1 MTSDTL
7 GAIRDTILNLD
18 VNKAEAI
25 VDAALKKGVPA
36 LKILNEMA
44 EAMRVMGKHYEDMEV
59 FLADLIMAAEVF
71 NRGMKVL
78 KPLLADVPRT
88 TLSATV
94 VIGTVKGDIHDIGK
108 NIVTTML
115 TAAGLQVHDVGVD
128 TPPERFIE
136 KLREVDGQ
144 ILAMSALL
152 STSAENIG
160 EVMELLEKE
169 SMRKK
174 VKVMVGGAAVSKAL
188 AKDVGADA
196 YGEEAVDAVEIC
208 KRFVKEEKHE
218 SP

>member
-1 MTSDTL
+1 VL
-7 GAIRDTILNLD
+7 L
-18 VNKAEAI
+18 E
-25 VDAALKKGVPA
+25 KGVPA

-44 EAMRVMGKHYEDMEV
+44 EAMRVMGKRYEDMEV

-71 NRGMKVL
+71 NKGMKVL
-78 KPLLADVPRT
+78 KPLLADVPKT

-94 VIGTVKGDIHDIGK
+94 VIGTAKGDIHDIGK

-174 VKVMVGGAAVSKAL
+174 VKVMIGGAAVSEAL

-208 KRFVKEEKHE
+208 KRFVKEKKHK

>member
-1 MTSDTL
+1 MSSDIL

-18 VNKAEAI
+18 VNKAEET
-25 VDAALKKGVPA
+25 VDEALKKGVPA

-44 EAMRVMGKHYEDMEV
+44 EAMRVMGKRYEDMEC

-88 TLSATV
+88 TMSATV

-208 KRFVKEEKHE
+208 KRLVKEEKHE

>member
-1 MTSDTL
+1 MTSDIL
-7 GAIRDTILNLD
+7 GAVRDTILNLD
-18 VNKAEAI
+18 VNKAEEA
-25 VDAALKKGVPA
+25 VDEALKKGVPA

-44 EAMRVMGKHYEDMEV
+44 EAMRVMGKRYEDMEV

-71 NRGMKVL
+71 NKGMKVL
-78 KPLLADVPRT
+78 KPLLADVPKT

-94 VIGTVKGDIHDIGK
+94 VIGTAKGDIHDIGK

-174 VKVMVGGAAVSKAL
+174 VKVMIGGAAVSEAL

-208 KRFVKEEKHE
+208 KRFVKEKKHK